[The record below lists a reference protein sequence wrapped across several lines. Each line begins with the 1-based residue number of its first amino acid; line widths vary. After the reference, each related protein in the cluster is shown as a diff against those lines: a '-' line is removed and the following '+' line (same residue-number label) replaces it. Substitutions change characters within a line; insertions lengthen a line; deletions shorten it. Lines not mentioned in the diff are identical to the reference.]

1 MNNSLENTISFE
13 EYIRV
18 KARSVP
24 QHRMKEFL
32 DSLASKGPEAL
43 QEFQQTATTTMV
55 YQQGGNCI
63 YTDSTEVA
71 GSLLELACPVTTSV
85 QPQTQQEQQIQVQQ
99 PQQVQVQVQ
108 VQQSPQQVSA
118 QLSPQLTVHQPT
130 EQPIQVQ
137 VQIQG
142 QAPQSAAPSI
152 QTPSLQSPSPSQL
165 QAAQIQVQHV
175 QAAQQIQA
183 AEIPEEHIPHQQIQ
197 AQLVAGQS
205 LAGGQQIQIQTVGAL
220 SPPPSQQGSP
230 REGERRVGTASV
242 LQPVKKRKVDMP
254 ITVSYAISGQ
264 PVATV
269 LAIPQGQQQSY
280 VSLRP
285 DLLTVDSAH
294 LYSATGTITS
304 PTGETWTIPVY
315 SAQPRGDPQQQSI
328 THIAIPQEAYNAVHV
343 SGSPTALAAVKL
355 EDDKEKMVG
364 TTSVVKN
371 SHEEVVQTLA
381 NSLFPAQFM
390 NGNIHIPVAVQA
402 VAGTYQN
409 TAQTVHIWDPQQQPQ
424 QQTPQEQTPPPQ
436 QQQQQL
442 QVTCSAQTVQV
453 AEVEPQSQ
461 PQPSPELLLPN
472 SLKPE
477 EGLEVWKNWAQTKN
491 AELEKDAQNRLAPI
505 GRRQLLRFQEDLISS
520 AVAELNYGLCLM
532 TREARNGEG
541 EPYDPDVLYYIFLCI
556 QKYLFENGRVDDI
569 FSDLYYV
576 RFTEWLHEVL
586 KDVQP
591 RVTPLG
597 YVLPSHVTE
606 EMLWECKQLGAH
618 SPSTLLTTLM
628 FFNTKY
634 FLLKTVDQ
642 HMKLAFSKVLR
653 QTKKNPSNPKDKST
667 SIRYLKALGIH
678 QTGQKVTD
686 DMYAEQTE
694 NPENPLRCPI
704 KLYDFYLFKC
714 DFLIL
719 PGYIDFTADQ
729 VDLTSALTKKITL
742 KTPLVSS
749 PMDTVTEAGMAIA
762 MALTG
767 GIGFIH
773 HNCTPEF
780 QANEVRKVKKYE
792 QGFITDPV
800 VLSPK
805 DRVRDVFE
813 AKARHGFCGIPITDT
828 GRMGSRLVGIISSRD
843 IDFLKE
849 EEHDCFL
856 EEIMTKREDLVVAP
870 AGITLKEANEI
881 LQRSKKGKLPIV
893 NEDDELVAIIARTD
907 LKKNRDYP
915 LASKDAKK
923 QLLCGAAIGT
933 HEDDKYR
940 LDLLAQAG
948 VDVVVLDSSQGNSI
962 FQINMI
968 KYIKDKYPNLQV
980 IGGNVVTAAQA
991 KNLIDAGVD
1000 ALRVG
1005 MGSGSIC
1012 ITQEVLACGRP
1023 QATAVYKVSEYAR
1036 RFGVPVIADGG
1047 IQNVGHIAK
1056 ALALGASTVMM
1067 GSLLA
1072 ATTEAPGEYFFSDG
1086 IRLKK
1091 YRGMGSL
1098 DAMDKHLSSQNRY
1111 FSEADKIKVAQG
1123 VSGAVQDKGSIH
1135 KFVPYLIAG
1144 IQHSCQD
1151 IGAKSLTQVR
1161 AMMYSGEL
1169 KFEKRTS
1176 SAQVEGGVHSLHS
1189 YEKRLF

>member
-18 KARSVP
+18 KARTIP

-43 QEFQQTATTTMV
+43 QEFQQTAATTTMV

-71 GSLLELACPVTTSV
+71 GSLLELACPV
-85 QPQTQQEQQIQVQQ
+85 
-99 PQQVQVQVQ
+99 QVQ
-108 VQQSPQQVSA
+108 VQQSPQPVSTQ
-118 QLSPQLTVHQPT
+118 QLSPQLTVHQAS

-142 QAPQSAAPSI
+142 QTQQQAPQTI
-152 QTPSLQSPSPSQL
+152 QGQALQSPSPSQL

-175 QAAQQIQA
+175 QTAQQIQG
-183 AEIPEEHIPHQQIQ
+183 AEIQEEHIQHQQIQ
-197 AQLVAGQS
+197 AQLVAGQAI
-205 LAGGQQIQIQTVGAL
+205 AGGQQIQIQTVGAL

-230 REGERRVGTASV
+230 REGERRISTASV

-269 LAIPQGQQQSY
+269 LTIPQGQQQSY

-315 SAQPRGDPQQQSI
+315 SAQPRGDLQQQNI

-343 SGSPTALAAVKL
+343 SGSPTTLATVKL
-355 EDDKEKMVG
+355 EDDKDKMVG
-364 TTSVVKN
+364 GASVVKN

-409 TAQTVHIWDPQQQPQ
+409 TAQTVHIWDPQQQQSTSQEQAQ
-424 QQTPQEQTPPPQ
+424 QQQQ

-453 AEVEPQSQ
+453 AEVEQQPQ
-461 PQPSPELLLPN
+461 PQPSPELLLPQ

-477 EGLEVWKNWAQTKN
+477 EGLEVWKSWAQTKN
-491 AELEKDAQNRLAPI
+491 AEMEKESQNRLAPI

-532 TREARNGEG
+532 TREARNSEG

-569 FSDLYYV
+569 FSDLYYI

-591 RVTPLG
+591 RITSLG

-618 SPSTLLTTLM
+618 SPATLLTTLM

-653 QTKKNPSNPKDKST
+653 QTKKNPSNPKDK
-667 SIRYLKALGIH
+667 I
-678 QTGQKVTD
+678 TD

-714 DFLIL
+714 
-719 PGYIDFTADQ
+719 PQTVKGRN
-729 VDLTSALTKKITL
+729 
-742 KTPLVSS
+742 
-749 PMDTVTEAGMAIA
+749 DTFY
-762 MALTG
+762 L
-767 GIGFIH
+767 
-773 HNCTPEF
+773 TPE
-780 QANEVRKVKKYE
+780 
-792 QGFITDPV
+792 P
-800 VLSPK
+800 
-805 DRVRDVFE
+805 
-813 AKARHGFCGIPITDT
+813 
-828 GRMGSRLVGIISSRD
+828 
-843 IDFLKE
+843 
-849 EEHDCFL
+849 
-856 EEIMTKREDLVVAP
+856 VVAP
-870 AGITLKEANEI
+870 NSPIWYSIQPISREQMEQMLTRILVIREIQEAI
-881 LQRSKKGKLPIV
+881 A
-893 NEDDELVAIIARTD
+893 VA
-907 LKKNRDYP
+907 
-915 LASKDAKK
+915 
-923 QLLCGAAIGT
+923 
-933 HEDDKYR
+933 
-940 LDLLAQAG
+940 
-948 VDVVVLDSSQGNSI
+948 
-962 FQINMI
+962 
-968 KYIKDKYPNLQV
+968 
-980 IGGNVVTAAQA
+980 NV
-991 KNLIDAGVD
+991 
-1000 ALRVG
+1000 
-1005 MGSGSIC
+1005 
-1012 ITQEVLACGRP
+1012 
-1023 QATAVYKVSEYAR
+1023 
-1036 RFGVPVIADGG
+1036 
-1047 IQNVGHIAK
+1047 
-1056 ALALGASTVMM
+1056 STM
-1067 GSLLA
+1067 
-1072 ATTEAPGEYFFSDG
+1072 
-1086 IRLKK
+1086 
-1091 YRGMGSL
+1091 
-1098 DAMDKHLSSQNRY
+1098 H
-1111 FSEADKIKVAQG
+1111 
-1123 VSGAVQDKGSIH
+1123 
-1135 KFVPYLIAG
+1135 
-1144 IQHSCQD
+1144 
-1151 IGAKSLTQVR
+1151 
-1161 AMMYSGEL
+1161 
-1169 KFEKRTS
+1169 
-1176 SAQVEGGVHSLHS
+1176 
-1189 YEKRLF
+1189 

>member
-85 QPQTQQEQQIQVQQ
+85 QPQTQPEQQIQVQQ

-118 QLSPQLTVHQPT
+118 QQLSPQLTVHQPA
-130 EQPIQVQ
+130 EQPIHVQ

-142 QAPQSAAPSI
+142 QAAQPAAPSI

-165 QAAQIQVQHV
+165 QAAQIQVQHM

-183 AEIPEEHIPHQQIQ
+183 PEIPEEHIPHQQIQ

-230 REGERRVGTASV
+230 REGERRGGASV

-424 QQTPQEQTPPPQ
+424 QQTPQEQTPPPPQQ

-714 DFLIL
+714 
-719 PGYIDFTADQ
+719 PQSVKGRN
-729 VDLTSALTKKITL
+729 
-742 KTPLVSS
+742 
-749 PMDTVTEAGMAIA
+749 DTFY
-762 MALTG
+762 L
-767 GIGFIH
+767 
-773 HNCTPEF
+773 TPE
-780 QANEVRKVKKYE
+780 
-792 QGFITDPV
+792 P
-800 VLSPK
+800 
-805 DRVRDVFE
+805 
-813 AKARHGFCGIPITDT
+813 
-828 GRMGSRLVGIISSRD
+828 
-843 IDFLKE
+843 
-849 EEHDCFL
+849 
-856 EEIMTKREDLVVAP
+856 VVAP
-870 AGITLKEANEI
+870 NSPIWYSVQPISREQMGQMLTRILVIREIQEAI
-881 LQRSKKGKLPIV
+881 A
-893 NEDDELVAIIARTD
+893 VA
-907 LKKNRDYP
+907 
-915 LASKDAKK
+915 S
-923 QLLCGAAIGT
+923 
-933 HEDDKYR
+933 
-940 LDLLAQAG
+940 
-948 VDVVVLDSSQGNSI
+948 
-962 FQINMI
+962 
-968 KYIKDKYPNLQV
+968 
-980 IGGNVVTAAQA
+980 
-991 KNLIDAGVD
+991 
-1000 ALRVG
+1000 
-1005 MGSGSIC
+1005 
-1012 ITQEVLACGRP
+1012 
-1023 QATAVYKVSEYAR
+1023 
-1036 RFGVPVIADGG
+1036 
-1047 IQNVGHIAK
+1047 
-1056 ALALGASTVMM
+1056 ASTM
-1067 GSLLA
+1067 
-1072 ATTEAPGEYFFSDG
+1072 
-1086 IRLKK
+1086 
-1091 YRGMGSL
+1091 
-1098 DAMDKHLSSQNRY
+1098 H
-1111 FSEADKIKVAQG
+1111 
-1123 VSGAVQDKGSIH
+1123 
-1135 KFVPYLIAG
+1135 
-1144 IQHSCQD
+1144 
-1151 IGAKSLTQVR
+1151 
-1161 AMMYSGEL
+1161 
-1169 KFEKRTS
+1169 
-1176 SAQVEGGVHSLHS
+1176 
-1189 YEKRLF
+1189 

>member
-118 QLSPQLTVHQPT
+118 QQLSPQLTVHQPA
-130 EQPIQVQ
+130 EQPFQVQ

-142 QAPQSAAPSI
+142 QAPQPAAPSI

-424 QQTPQEQTPPPQ
+424 QQTPPEQTPPPPPPQQQQ

-714 DFLIL
+714 
-719 PGYIDFTADQ
+719 PQSVKGRN
-729 VDLTSALTKKITL
+729 
-742 KTPLVSS
+742 
-749 PMDTVTEAGMAIA
+749 DTFY
-762 MALTG
+762 L
-767 GIGFIH
+767 
-773 HNCTPEF
+773 TPE
-780 QANEVRKVKKYE
+780 
-792 QGFITDPV
+792 P
-800 VLSPK
+800 
-805 DRVRDVFE
+805 
-813 AKARHGFCGIPITDT
+813 
-828 GRMGSRLVGIISSRD
+828 
-843 IDFLKE
+843 
-849 EEHDCFL
+849 
-856 EEIMTKREDLVVAP
+856 VVAP
-870 AGITLKEANEI
+870 NSPIWYSVQPISREQMGQMLTRILVIREIQEAI
-881 LQRSKKGKLPIV
+881 A
-893 NEDDELVAIIARTD
+893 VA
-907 LKKNRDYP
+907 N
-915 LASKDAKK
+915 
-923 QLLCGAAIGT
+923 
-933 HEDDKYR
+933 
-940 LDLLAQAG
+940 
-948 VDVVVLDSSQGNSI
+948 
-962 FQINMI
+962 
-968 KYIKDKYPNLQV
+968 
-980 IGGNVVTAAQA
+980 
-991 KNLIDAGVD
+991 
-1000 ALRVG
+1000 
-1005 MGSGSIC
+1005 
-1012 ITQEVLACGRP
+1012 
-1023 QATAVYKVSEYAR
+1023 
-1036 RFGVPVIADGG
+1036 
-1047 IQNVGHIAK
+1047 
-1056 ALALGASTVMM
+1056 AST
-1067 GSLLA
+1067 
-1072 ATTEAPGEYFFSDG
+1072 
-1086 IRLKK
+1086 
-1091 YRGMGSL
+1091 
-1098 DAMDKHLSSQNRY
+1098 
-1111 FSEADKIKVAQG
+1111 
-1123 VSGAVQDKGSIH
+1123 IH
-1135 KFVPYLIAG
+1135 
-1144 IQHSCQD
+1144 
-1151 IGAKSLTQVR
+1151 
-1161 AMMYSGEL
+1161 
-1169 KFEKRTS
+1169 
-1176 SAQVEGGVHSLHS
+1176 
-1189 YEKRLF
+1189 

>member
-18 KARSVP
+18 KARTIP

-71 GSLLELACPVTTSV
+71 GSLLELACPVTTSI
-85 QPQTQQEQQIQVQQ
+85 QQQTQPEQQIQVQQ

-118 QLSPQLTVHQPT
+118 QQLSPQLSVHQAS

-142 QAPQSAAPSI
+142 QAQQQASQAIQS
-152 QTPSLQSPSPSQL
+152 QSLQSPSPSQL

-175 QAAQQIQA
+175 QTAQQIQA
-183 AEIPEEHIPHQQIQ
+183 AELQEEHIQHQQIQ
-197 AQLVAGQS
+197 AQLVAGQ
-205 LAGGQQIQIQTVGAL
+205 AITGGQQIQIQTVGAL

-230 REGERRVGTASV
+230 REGERRISSASV

-315 SAQPRGDPQQQSI
+315 SAQPRGDLQQQNI

-343 SGSPTALAAVKL
+343 SGSPTTLATVKL
-355 EDDKEKMVG
+355 EDDKDKMVG
-364 TTSVVKN
+364 STSVVKN

-381 NSLFPAQFM
+381 NSIFPAQFM

-409 TAQTVHIWDPQQQPQ
+409 TAQTVHIWDPQQQQ
-424 QQTPQEQTPPPQ
+424 QQPTPQEQGG
-436 QQQQQL
+436 QQQL

-453 AEVEPQSQ
+453 AEVEPQPQ
-461 PQPSPELLLPN
+461 PQTSPELLLPN

-477 EGLEVWKNWAQTKN
+477 EGLEVWKSWAQTKN
-491 AELEKDAQNRLAPI
+491 AELEKEAQNRLAPI

-532 TREARNGEG
+532 TREARNGDG

-569 FSDLYYV
+569 FSDLYYI

-586 KDVQP
+586 KDIQP
-591 RVTPLG
+591 RVSPLG
-597 YVLPSHVTE
+597 YILSSHVTE

-667 SIRYLKALGIH
+667 SIRYMKAPGMH
-678 QTGQKVTD
+678 QTGQKGASALEQPCVSCQLLHRDTVLQSAQAVYGTAQGAVLTQSDRILGGWFVVTD

-714 DFLIL
+714 
-719 PGYIDFTADQ
+719 PQSVKGRN
-729 VDLTSALTKKITL
+729 
-742 KTPLVSS
+742 
-749 PMDTVTEAGMAIA
+749 DTFY
-762 MALTG
+762 L
-767 GIGFIH
+767 
-773 HNCTPEF
+773 TPE
-780 QANEVRKVKKYE
+780 
-792 QGFITDPV
+792 P
-800 VLSPK
+800 
-805 DRVRDVFE
+805 
-813 AKARHGFCGIPITDT
+813 
-828 GRMGSRLVGIISSRD
+828 
-843 IDFLKE
+843 
-849 EEHDCFL
+849 
-856 EEIMTKREDLVVAP
+856 VVAP
-870 AGITLKEANEI
+870 NSPIWYSIQPISREQMEQMLTRILVIREI
-881 LQRSKKGKLPIV
+881 
-893 NEDDELVAIIARTD
+893 
-907 LKKNRDYP
+907 
-915 LASKDAKK
+915 
-923 QLLCGAAIGT
+923 
-933 HEDDKYR
+933 
-940 LDLLAQAG
+940 
-948 VDVVVLDSSQGNSI
+948 
-962 FQINMI
+962 
-968 KYIKDKYPNLQV
+968 
-980 IGGNVVTAAQA
+980 
-991 KNLIDAGVD
+991 
-1000 ALRVG
+1000 
-1005 MGSGSIC
+1005 
-1012 ITQEVLACGRP
+1012 QE
-1023 QATAVYKVSEYAR
+1023 
-1036 RFGVPVIADGG
+1036 
-1047 IQNVGHIAK
+1047 
-1056 ALALGASTVMM
+1056 ALAVANASTM
-1067 GSLLA
+1067 
-1072 ATTEAPGEYFFSDG
+1072 
-1086 IRLKK
+1086 
-1091 YRGMGSL
+1091 
-1098 DAMDKHLSSQNRY
+1098 H
-1111 FSEADKIKVAQG
+1111 
-1123 VSGAVQDKGSIH
+1123 
-1135 KFVPYLIAG
+1135 
-1144 IQHSCQD
+1144 
-1151 IGAKSLTQVR
+1151 
-1161 AMMYSGEL
+1161 
-1169 KFEKRTS
+1169 
-1176 SAQVEGGVHSLHS
+1176 
-1189 YEKRLF
+1189 

>member
-85 QPQTQQEQQIQVQQ
+85 QPQTQPEQQIQVQQ

-118 QLSPQLTVHQPT
+118 QQLSPQLTVHQPA
-130 EQPIQVQ
+130 EQPIHVQ

-142 QAPQSAAPSI
+142 QAAQPAAPSI

-165 QAAQIQVQHV
+165 QAAQIQVQHM

-183 AEIPEEHIPHQQIQ
+183 PEIPEEHIPHQQIQ

-424 QQTPQEQTPPPQ
+424 QQTPQEQTPPPPQQ

-442 QVTCSAQTVQV
+442 QAQTVQV

-714 DFLIL
+714 
-719 PGYIDFTADQ
+719 PQSVKGRN
-729 VDLTSALTKKITL
+729 
-742 KTPLVSS
+742 
-749 PMDTVTEAGMAIA
+749 DTFY
-762 MALTG
+762 L
-767 GIGFIH
+767 
-773 HNCTPEF
+773 TPE
-780 QANEVRKVKKYE
+780 
-792 QGFITDPV
+792 P
-800 VLSPK
+800 
-805 DRVRDVFE
+805 
-813 AKARHGFCGIPITDT
+813 
-828 GRMGSRLVGIISSRD
+828 
-843 IDFLKE
+843 
-849 EEHDCFL
+849 
-856 EEIMTKREDLVVAP
+856 VVAP
-870 AGITLKEANEI
+870 NSPIWYSVQPISREQMGQMLTRILVIREIQEAI
-881 LQRSKKGKLPIV
+881 A
-893 NEDDELVAIIARTD
+893 VA
-907 LKKNRDYP
+907 
-915 LASKDAKK
+915 S
-923 QLLCGAAIGT
+923 
-933 HEDDKYR
+933 
-940 LDLLAQAG
+940 
-948 VDVVVLDSSQGNSI
+948 
-962 FQINMI
+962 
-968 KYIKDKYPNLQV
+968 
-980 IGGNVVTAAQA
+980 
-991 KNLIDAGVD
+991 
-1000 ALRVG
+1000 
-1005 MGSGSIC
+1005 
-1012 ITQEVLACGRP
+1012 
-1023 QATAVYKVSEYAR
+1023 
-1036 RFGVPVIADGG
+1036 
-1047 IQNVGHIAK
+1047 
-1056 ALALGASTVMM
+1056 ASTM
-1067 GSLLA
+1067 
-1072 ATTEAPGEYFFSDG
+1072 
-1086 IRLKK
+1086 
-1091 YRGMGSL
+1091 
-1098 DAMDKHLSSQNRY
+1098 H
-1111 FSEADKIKVAQG
+1111 
-1123 VSGAVQDKGSIH
+1123 
-1135 KFVPYLIAG
+1135 
-1144 IQHSCQD
+1144 
-1151 IGAKSLTQVR
+1151 
-1161 AMMYSGEL
+1161 
-1169 KFEKRTS
+1169 
-1176 SAQVEGGVHSLHS
+1176 
-1189 YEKRLF
+1189 

>member
-43 QEFQQTATTTMV
+43 QEFQQSATTTMV

-118 QLSPQLTVHQPT
+118 QQLSPQFTVHQPA

-424 QQTPQEQTPPPQ
+424 QQTAQEQTPPQPQ
-436 QQQQQL
+436 QQRQL

-653 QTKKNPSNPKDKST
+653 QTKKSPSNPKDKST

-714 DFLIL
+714 
-719 PGYIDFTADQ
+719 PQSVKGRN
-729 VDLTSALTKKITL
+729 
-742 KTPLVSS
+742 
-749 PMDTVTEAGMAIA
+749 DTFY
-762 MALTG
+762 L
-767 GIGFIH
+767 
-773 HNCTPEF
+773 TPE
-780 QANEVRKVKKYE
+780 
-792 QGFITDPV
+792 P
-800 VLSPK
+800 
-805 DRVRDVFE
+805 
-813 AKARHGFCGIPITDT
+813 
-828 GRMGSRLVGIISSRD
+828 
-843 IDFLKE
+843 
-849 EEHDCFL
+849 
-856 EEIMTKREDLVVAP
+856 VVAP
-870 AGITLKEANEI
+870 NSPIWYSVQPISREQMGQMLTRILVIREIQEAI
-881 LQRSKKGKLPIV
+881 A
-893 NEDDELVAIIARTD
+893 VA
-907 LKKNRDYP
+907 N
-915 LASKDAKK
+915 
-923 QLLCGAAIGT
+923 
-933 HEDDKYR
+933 
-940 LDLLAQAG
+940 
-948 VDVVVLDSSQGNSI
+948 
-962 FQINMI
+962 
-968 KYIKDKYPNLQV
+968 
-980 IGGNVVTAAQA
+980 
-991 KNLIDAGVD
+991 
-1000 ALRVG
+1000 
-1005 MGSGSIC
+1005 
-1012 ITQEVLACGRP
+1012 
-1023 QATAVYKVSEYAR
+1023 
-1036 RFGVPVIADGG
+1036 
-1047 IQNVGHIAK
+1047 
-1056 ALALGASTVMM
+1056 
-1067 GSLLA
+1067 
-1072 ATTEAPGEYFFSDG
+1072 ATT
-1086 IRLKK
+1086 
-1091 YRGMGSL
+1091 M
-1098 DAMDKHLSSQNRY
+1098 H
-1111 FSEADKIKVAQG
+1111 
-1123 VSGAVQDKGSIH
+1123 
-1135 KFVPYLIAG
+1135 
-1144 IQHSCQD
+1144 
-1151 IGAKSLTQVR
+1151 
-1161 AMMYSGEL
+1161 
-1169 KFEKRTS
+1169 
-1176 SAQVEGGVHSLHS
+1176 
-1189 YEKRLF
+1189 

>member
-118 QLSPQLTVHQPT
+118 QQLSPQLTVHQPA

-142 QAPQSAAPSI
+142 QAPQPAAPSI

-205 LAGGQQIQIQTVGAL
+205 LAG
-220 SPPPSQQGSP
+220 
-230 REGERRVGTASV
+230 
-242 LQPVKKRKVDMP
+242 
-254 ITVSYAISGQ
+254 
-264 PVATV
+264 
-269 LAIPQGQQQSY
+269 
-280 VSLRP
+280 
-285 DLLTVDSAH
+285 
-294 LYSATGTITS
+294 
-304 PTGETWTIPVY
+304 
-315 SAQPRGDPQQQSI
+315 
-328 THIAIPQEAYNAVHV
+328 
-343 SGSPTALAAVKL
+343 
-355 EDDKEKMVG
+355 
-364 TTSVVKN
+364 
-371 SHEEVVQTLA
+371 
-381 NSLFPAQFM
+381 AQFM

-424 QQTPQEQTPPPQ
+424 QQTPQEQTPPPPPQQ

-714 DFLIL
+714 
-719 PGYIDFTADQ
+719 PQSVKGRN
-729 VDLTSALTKKITL
+729 
-742 KTPLVSS
+742 
-749 PMDTVTEAGMAIA
+749 DTFY
-762 MALTG
+762 L
-767 GIGFIH
+767 
-773 HNCTPEF
+773 TPE
-780 QANEVRKVKKYE
+780 
-792 QGFITDPV
+792 P
-800 VLSPK
+800 
-805 DRVRDVFE
+805 
-813 AKARHGFCGIPITDT
+813 
-828 GRMGSRLVGIISSRD
+828 
-843 IDFLKE
+843 
-849 EEHDCFL
+849 
-856 EEIMTKREDLVVAP
+856 VVAP
-870 AGITLKEANEI
+870 NSPIWYSVQPISREQMGQMLTRILVIREIQEAI
-881 LQRSKKGKLPIV
+881 A
-893 NEDDELVAIIARTD
+893 VA
-907 LKKNRDYP
+907 N
-915 LASKDAKK
+915 
-923 QLLCGAAIGT
+923 
-933 HEDDKYR
+933 
-940 LDLLAQAG
+940 
-948 VDVVVLDSSQGNSI
+948 
-962 FQINMI
+962 
-968 KYIKDKYPNLQV
+968 
-980 IGGNVVTAAQA
+980 
-991 KNLIDAGVD
+991 
-1000 ALRVG
+1000 
-1005 MGSGSIC
+1005 
-1012 ITQEVLACGRP
+1012 
-1023 QATAVYKVSEYAR
+1023 
-1036 RFGVPVIADGG
+1036 
-1047 IQNVGHIAK
+1047 
-1056 ALALGASTVMM
+1056 ASTM
-1067 GSLLA
+1067 
-1072 ATTEAPGEYFFSDG
+1072 
-1086 IRLKK
+1086 
-1091 YRGMGSL
+1091 
-1098 DAMDKHLSSQNRY
+1098 H
-1111 FSEADKIKVAQG
+1111 
-1123 VSGAVQDKGSIH
+1123 
-1135 KFVPYLIAG
+1135 
-1144 IQHSCQD
+1144 
-1151 IGAKSLTQVR
+1151 
-1161 AMMYSGEL
+1161 
-1169 KFEKRTS
+1169 
-1176 SAQVEGGVHSLHS
+1176 
-1189 YEKRLF
+1189 

>member
-85 QPQTQQEQQIQVQQ
+85 QPQTQPEQQIQVQQ

-118 QLSPQLTVHQPT
+118 QQLSPQLTVHQPA
-130 EQPIQVQ
+130 EQPIHVQ

-142 QAPQSAAPSI
+142 QAAQPAAPSI

-165 QAAQIQVQHV
+165 QAAQIQVQHM

-183 AEIPEEHIPHQQIQ
+183 PEIPEEHIPHQQIQ

-424 QQTPQEQTPPPQ
+424 QQTPQEQTPPPPQQQQ

-541 EPYDPDVLYYIFLCI
+541 DPYDPDVLYYIFLCI

-714 DFLIL
+714 
-719 PGYIDFTADQ
+719 PQSVKGRN
-729 VDLTSALTKKITL
+729 
-742 KTPLVSS
+742 
-749 PMDTVTEAGMAIA
+749 DTFY
-762 MALTG
+762 L
-767 GIGFIH
+767 
-773 HNCTPEF
+773 TPE
-780 QANEVRKVKKYE
+780 
-792 QGFITDPV
+792 P
-800 VLSPK
+800 
-805 DRVRDVFE
+805 
-813 AKARHGFCGIPITDT
+813 
-828 GRMGSRLVGIISSRD
+828 
-843 IDFLKE
+843 
-849 EEHDCFL
+849 
-856 EEIMTKREDLVVAP
+856 VVAP
-870 AGITLKEANEI
+870 NSPIWYSVQPISREQMGQMLTRILVIREIQEAI
-881 LQRSKKGKLPIV
+881 A
-893 NEDDELVAIIARTD
+893 VA
-907 LKKNRDYP
+907 
-915 LASKDAKK
+915 S
-923 QLLCGAAIGT
+923 
-933 HEDDKYR
+933 
-940 LDLLAQAG
+940 
-948 VDVVVLDSSQGNSI
+948 
-962 FQINMI
+962 
-968 KYIKDKYPNLQV
+968 
-980 IGGNVVTAAQA
+980 
-991 KNLIDAGVD
+991 
-1000 ALRVG
+1000 
-1005 MGSGSIC
+1005 
-1012 ITQEVLACGRP
+1012 
-1023 QATAVYKVSEYAR
+1023 
-1036 RFGVPVIADGG
+1036 
-1047 IQNVGHIAK
+1047 
-1056 ALALGASTVMM
+1056 ASTM
-1067 GSLLA
+1067 
-1072 ATTEAPGEYFFSDG
+1072 
-1086 IRLKK
+1086 
-1091 YRGMGSL
+1091 
-1098 DAMDKHLSSQNRY
+1098 H
-1111 FSEADKIKVAQG
+1111 
-1123 VSGAVQDKGSIH
+1123 
-1135 KFVPYLIAG
+1135 
-1144 IQHSCQD
+1144 
-1151 IGAKSLTQVR
+1151 
-1161 AMMYSGEL
+1161 
-1169 KFEKRTS
+1169 
-1176 SAQVEGGVHSLHS
+1176 
-1189 YEKRLF
+1189 

>member
-43 QEFQQTATTTMV
+43 QEFQQTTTTTMV

-99 PQQVQVQVQ
+99 SQQVQVQVQ

-118 QLSPQLTVHQPT
+118 QQLSPQLTVHQPP
-130 EQPIQVQ
+130 EQPFQVQ

-142 QAPQSAAPSI
+142 QAPQPAAPSI
-152 QTPSLQSPSPSQL
+152 QTPTLQSPSPSQL

-183 AEIPEEHIPHQQIQ
+183 TEIPEEHIPHQQIQ

-343 SGSPTALAAVKL
+343 SGSPTALTAVKL

-364 TTSVVKN
+364 TSVVKN

-424 QQTPQEQTPPPQ
+424 PQTPQEQTPPPPPP

-714 DFLIL
+714 
-719 PGYIDFTADQ
+719 PQSVKGRN
-729 VDLTSALTKKITL
+729 
-742 KTPLVSS
+742 
-749 PMDTVTEAGMAIA
+749 DTFY
-762 MALTG
+762 L
-767 GIGFIH
+767 
-773 HNCTPEF
+773 TPE
-780 QANEVRKVKKYE
+780 
-792 QGFITDPV
+792 P
-800 VLSPK
+800 
-805 DRVRDVFE
+805 
-813 AKARHGFCGIPITDT
+813 
-828 GRMGSRLVGIISSRD
+828 
-843 IDFLKE
+843 
-849 EEHDCFL
+849 
-856 EEIMTKREDLVVAP
+856 VVAP
-870 AGITLKEANEI
+870 NSPIWYSVQPISREQMGQMLTRILVIREIQEAI
-881 LQRSKKGKLPIV
+881 A
-893 NEDDELVAIIARTD
+893 VANT
-907 LKKNRDYP
+907 
-915 LASKDAKK
+915 
-923 QLLCGAAIGT
+923 
-933 HEDDKYR
+933 
-940 LDLLAQAG
+940 
-948 VDVVVLDSSQGNSI
+948 
-962 FQINMI
+962 
-968 KYIKDKYPNLQV
+968 
-980 IGGNVVTAAQA
+980 
-991 KNLIDAGVD
+991 
-1000 ALRVG
+1000 
-1005 MGSGSIC
+1005 
-1012 ITQEVLACGRP
+1012 
-1023 QATAVYKVSEYAR
+1023 
-1036 RFGVPVIADGG
+1036 
-1047 IQNVGHIAK
+1047 
-1056 ALALGASTVMM
+1056 STM
-1067 GSLLA
+1067 
-1072 ATTEAPGEYFFSDG
+1072 
-1086 IRLKK
+1086 
-1091 YRGMGSL
+1091 
-1098 DAMDKHLSSQNRY
+1098 H
-1111 FSEADKIKVAQG
+1111 
-1123 VSGAVQDKGSIH
+1123 
-1135 KFVPYLIAG
+1135 
-1144 IQHSCQD
+1144 
-1151 IGAKSLTQVR
+1151 
-1161 AMMYSGEL
+1161 
-1169 KFEKRTS
+1169 
-1176 SAQVEGGVHSLHS
+1176 
-1189 YEKRLF
+1189 

>member
-18 KARSVP
+18 KARTIP

-85 QPQTQQEQQIQVQQ
+85 QQQTQQEQQIQVQQ

-118 QLSPQLTVHQPT
+118 QQLSPQLTVHQAS

-142 QAPQSAAPSI
+142 QGQQQASQTIQS
-152 QTPSLQSPSPSQL
+152 QCLQSPSPSQL

-175 QAAQQIQA
+175 QTAQQIQA
-183 AEIPEEHIPHQQIQ
+183 AEIQEEHIQHQQIQ
-197 AQLVAGQS
+197 AQLVAGQ
-205 LAGGQQIQIQTVGAL
+205 AITGGQQIQIQTVGAL

-230 REGERRVGTASV
+230 REGERRISTASV

-315 SAQPRGDPQQQSI
+315 SAQPRGDLQQQNI

-343 SGSPTALAAVKL
+343 SGSPTTLTTVKL
-355 EDDKEKMVG
+355 EDDKDKM
-364 TTSVVKN
+364 
-371 SHEEVVQTLA
+371 
-381 NSLFPAQFM
+381 FM

-409 TAQTVHIWDPQQQPQ
+409 TAQTVHIWDPQQQQ
-424 QQTPQEQTPPPQ
+424 QQPTPQEQG

-453 AEVEPQSQ
+453 AEVEQQQQ
-461 PQPSPELLLPN
+461 PQTSPELLLPN

-477 EGLEVWKNWAQTKN
+477 EGLEVWKSWAQTKN
-491 AELEKDAQNRLAPI
+491 AELEKEAQNRLAPI

-532 TREARNGEG
+532 TREARNGDG

-569 FSDLYYV
+569 FSDLYYI

-591 RVTPLG
+591 RVSPLG
-597 YVLPSHVTE
+597 YVLSSHVTE

-667 SIRYLKALGIH
+667 SIRYLKAHGAH

-714 DFLIL
+714 
-719 PGYIDFTADQ
+719 PQSVKGRN
-729 VDLTSALTKKITL
+729 
-742 KTPLVSS
+742 
-749 PMDTVTEAGMAIA
+749 DTFY
-762 MALTG
+762 L
-767 GIGFIH
+767 
-773 HNCTPEF
+773 TPE
-780 QANEVRKVKKYE
+780 
-792 QGFITDPV
+792 P
-800 VLSPK
+800 
-805 DRVRDVFE
+805 
-813 AKARHGFCGIPITDT
+813 
-828 GRMGSRLVGIISSRD
+828 
-843 IDFLKE
+843 
-849 EEHDCFL
+849 
-856 EEIMTKREDLVVAP
+856 VVAP
-870 AGITLKEANEI
+870 NSPIWYSIQPISREQMEQMLTRILVIREIQEAI
-881 LQRSKKGKLPIV
+881 A
-893 NEDDELVAIIARTD
+893 VA
-907 LKKNRDYP
+907 N
-915 LASKDAKK
+915 
-923 QLLCGAAIGT
+923 
-933 HEDDKYR
+933 
-940 LDLLAQAG
+940 
-948 VDVVVLDSSQGNSI
+948 
-962 FQINMI
+962 
-968 KYIKDKYPNLQV
+968 
-980 IGGNVVTAAQA
+980 
-991 KNLIDAGVD
+991 
-1000 ALRVG
+1000 
-1005 MGSGSIC
+1005 
-1012 ITQEVLACGRP
+1012 
-1023 QATAVYKVSEYAR
+1023 
-1036 RFGVPVIADGG
+1036 
-1047 IQNVGHIAK
+1047 
-1056 ALALGASTVMM
+1056 ASTM
-1067 GSLLA
+1067 
-1072 ATTEAPGEYFFSDG
+1072 
-1086 IRLKK
+1086 
-1091 YRGMGSL
+1091 
-1098 DAMDKHLSSQNRY
+1098 H
-1111 FSEADKIKVAQG
+1111 
-1123 VSGAVQDKGSIH
+1123 
-1135 KFVPYLIAG
+1135 
-1144 IQHSCQD
+1144 
-1151 IGAKSLTQVR
+1151 
-1161 AMMYSGEL
+1161 
-1169 KFEKRTS
+1169 
-1176 SAQVEGGVHSLHS
+1176 
-1189 YEKRLF
+1189 